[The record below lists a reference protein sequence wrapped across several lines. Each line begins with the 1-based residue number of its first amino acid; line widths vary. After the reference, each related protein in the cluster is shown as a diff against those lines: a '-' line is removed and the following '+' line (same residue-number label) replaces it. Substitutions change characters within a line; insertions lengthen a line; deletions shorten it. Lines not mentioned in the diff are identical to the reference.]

1 MTVKHVRIKIGERW
15 YNVEVDDLSTSPVRV
30 IVDGDIFEVEV
41 PDLPQRRSSKPD
53 SSSTEVTA
61 STQTNPSSATPPD
74 NIIRSPMPG
83 RIVAVKVKPGKK
95 VSSGD
100 EVCVIEAMK
109 MEQSIRTAV
118 DGVIKTVHVKPM
130 EQVDA
135 NDPLVEMA

>member
-1 MTVKHVRIKIGERW
+1 MTVKRVRIKIGERW

-30 IVDGDIFEVEV
+30 IVDGDTFEVEV
-41 PDLPQRRSSKPD
+41 PSLPQRSSSKPD
-53 SSSTEVTA
+53 SSLTDVT
-61 STQTNPSSATPPD
+61 TYKETNPPSATQQD

-109 MEQSIRTAV
+109 MEQSIRTSV
-118 DGVIKTVHVKPM
+118 GGVIKTVHVKPM
-130 EQVDA
+130 QQVDA